1 LKTKKTIKMRKANF
15 YTVTAEL
22 IKTLGFNID
31 GMTLKQF
38 DAMLEDLFFCNNEKD
53 IKDTILEHIK
63 IM

>member
-1 LKTKKTIKMRKANF
+1 MRKAKF

-38 DAMLEDLFFCNNEKD
+38 DAML
-53 IKDTILEHIK
+53 
-63 IM
+63 

>member
-1 LKTKKTIKMRKANF
+1 MRKANF